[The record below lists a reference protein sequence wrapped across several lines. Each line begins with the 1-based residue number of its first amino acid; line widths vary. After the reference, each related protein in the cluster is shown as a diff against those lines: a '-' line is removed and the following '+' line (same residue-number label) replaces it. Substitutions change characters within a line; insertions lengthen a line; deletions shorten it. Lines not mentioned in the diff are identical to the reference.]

1 MMRLKRPDMTL
12 VKVLNRNLCSGV
24 LPQDVPEFG

>member
-1 MMRLKRPDMTL
+1 LKRPDMTM
-12 VKVLNRNLCSGV
+12 VKVFNRNSHSGV

>member
-1 MMRLKRPDMTL
+1 MMRLKRPDMTM
-12 VKVLNRNLCSGV
+12 VKVLNRNLYSRV